1 MPTIERHTDTSVSL
15 INYHFVWTPR
25 RRRRVLVGP
34 IAERLKGLLS
44 EQAASLDCRV
54 IALEVM
60 PDHVHLFVSA
70 PPMLAA
76 DQIMFRLKSYTARV
90 LRQEFPDLLKLPSMW
105 TRSYYVST
113 AGTVSSETMRAY
125 IESQTRR

>member
-1 MPTIERHTDTSVSL
+1 MSQSERHANTSVSL
-15 INYHFVWTPR
+15 INYHVVWTPR

-34 IAERLKGLLS
+34 IADRLQALLV
-44 EQAASLDCRV
+44 EQAAVADCRV
-54 IALEVM
+54 IALQVM
-60 PDHVHLFVSA
+60 PDHVHLFINA
-70 PPMLAA
+70 PPTLAA

-90 LRQEFPDLLKLPSMW
+90 LRQEFPNLLKLPSMW

-113 AGTVSSETMRAY
+113 AGNVSSETVRRY

>member
-1 MPTIERHTDTSVSL
+1 MGQSERHANTSVSL
-15 INYHFVWTPR
+15 INYHVVWTPR

-34 IAERLKGLLS
+34 IADRLQALLV
-44 EQAASLDCRV
+44 EQAAVVDCRV
-54 IALEVM
+54 IALQVM
-60 PDHVHLFVSA
+60 PDHVHLFINA
-70 PPMLAA
+70 PPTLAA

-90 LRQEFPDLLKLPSMW
+90 LRQEFPNLLKLPSMW

-113 AGTVSSETMRAY
+113 AGNVSSETVRRY

>member
-1 MPTIERHTDTSVSL
+1 MGQSERHANTSVSL
-15 INYHFVWTPR
+15 INYHVVWTPR

-34 IAERLKGLLS
+34 IADRLQALLV
-44 EQAASLDCRV
+44 EQAAVVDCRV
-54 IALEVM
+54 IALQVM
-60 PDHVHLFVSA
+60 PDHVHLFINA
-70 PPMLAA
+70 PPTLAA

-113 AGTVSSETMRAY
+113 ADNVSSETVRRY

>member
-1 MPTIERHTDTSVSL
+1 MSQSERHANTSVSL
-15 INYHFVWTPR
+15 INYHVVWTPR

-34 IAERLKGLLS
+34 IADRLQALLV
-44 EQAASLDCRV
+44 EQAAVVDCRV
-54 IALEVM
+54 IALQVM
-60 PDHVHLFVSA
+60 PDHVHLFINA
-70 PPMLAA
+70 PPTLAA

-113 AGTVSSETMRAY
+113 ADNVSSETVRRY